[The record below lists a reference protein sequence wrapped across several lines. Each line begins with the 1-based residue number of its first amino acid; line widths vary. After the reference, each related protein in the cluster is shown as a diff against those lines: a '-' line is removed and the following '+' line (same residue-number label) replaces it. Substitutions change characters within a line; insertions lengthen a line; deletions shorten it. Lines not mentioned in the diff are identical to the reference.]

1 MKLLVSVS
9 DDTEAAAALAG
20 GADIID
26 AKDPAN
32 GALGAVS
39 LEVLRGIVAAVDGER
54 LVTAALGDA
63 IDEGSIEHAAHAY
76 ATAGAKLVKIGFA
89 GVSSRTCIETLIT
102 AAMHG
107 AAHHSGVVAV
117 AYADAD
123 RADSL
128 DPRVIVDAAANAG
141 AAGVL
146 LDTADKQGPG
156 LRALMPATAL
166 ASWVATAHDGA
177 LIVAL
182 AGKLAAGDLEFVREA
197 GADIAGVRGA
207 ACEGGRTGRVV
218 AERVRRL
225 QAAVRR
231 STPAPAP
238 DPAAACG

>member
-9 DDTEAAAALAG
+9 DGDEAAAALAG

-32 GALGAVS
+32 GALAAVS
-39 LEVLRGIVAAVDGER
+39 LDVLRKIVSAVNGGR
-54 LVTAALGDA
+54 TVTAALGDA

-76 ATAGAKLVKIGFA
+76 ATTGAKLVKIGFA
-89 GVSSRTCIETLIT
+89 SVSSRARVEALIT

-107 AAHHSGVVAV
+107 AAHYSGVVAV

-123 RADSL
+123 RAGSL
-128 DPRVIVDAAANAG
+128 EPRIIVDAAANAG

-146 LDTADKQGPG
+146 LDTVDKHGPG
-156 LRALMPATAL
+156 LRALMPRAAL
-166 ASWVATAHDGA
+166 ASWVATAHDAG

-182 AGKLAAGDLEFVREA
+182 AGKLAAEDLTFVRDT

-207 ACEGGRTGRVV
+207 ACEGGRCGRI
-218 AERVRRL
+218 AMERVRLLARGML
-225 QAAVRR
+225 GMPFLAAGQ
-231 STPAPAP
+231 PIE
-238 DPAAACG
+238 